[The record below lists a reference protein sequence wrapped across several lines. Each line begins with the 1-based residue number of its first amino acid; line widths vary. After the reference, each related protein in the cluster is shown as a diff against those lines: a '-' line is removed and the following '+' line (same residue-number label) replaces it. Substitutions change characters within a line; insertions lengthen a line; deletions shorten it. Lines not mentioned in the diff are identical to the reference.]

1 MVVSSQHLVYG
12 SDTIFWVVSDLT
24 DNSLIEINLLDVQDI
39 YANVKMS
46 LSKLPIM
53 MFAEYY

>member
-1 MVVSSQHLVYG
+1 MYG

-39 YANVKMS
+39 YANINELVKTTH
-46 LSKLPIM
+46 
-53 MFAEYY
+53 YDVC